1 MAPKKW
7 IPFTTIW
14 GEVFWTRPVYDKGK
28 KRMERG
34 KKRANGKGE
43 CPFRKGAVLLS
54 IRIFCCQ
61 IYVNIIFEEF
71 LILLVV
77 FFYVLC

>member
-61 IYVNIIFEEF
+61 IHIRKHNLTSKNF
-71 LILLVV
+71 
-77 FFYVLC
+77 